1 MAEADA
7 SVDANASARTFTST
21 TQVMQTTQAE
31 LVSGLRLRLRLRR
44 LHSHLEFYEAR
55 CGQEKEICVGSIHTW
70 NFMKQG
76 VGKKIIFFF
85 FLRLRQVTI
94 KACSH

>member
-31 LVSGLRLRLRLRR
+31 LVSGLRLRLRR

-76 VGKKIIFFF
+76 VGKKRNFFF